1 MLTKS
6 MCVYIIWVITHPRCG
21 EAIKQNDLKLAIQII
36 TKLCELSS
44 PNGNG
49 VQCMSHYITNALV
62 KDHKMLDKMIILKT
76 SFMYPLTIM

>member
-6 MCVYIIWVITHPRCG
+6 MCMYINWVITHPRCG
-21 EAIKQNDLKLAIQII
+21 EAIKQNDLKLASQMI

-49 VQCMSHYITNALV
+49 VQRMFHYIANALV
-62 KDHKMLDKMIILKT
+62 KIVKCWVK
-76 SFMYPLTIM
+76 